1 MKRFADY
8 FEHAFTDVTAYH
20 FPWVKLFRKKP
31 LSKTV
36 DVSLKFIVLL
46 FFPVDFYIVMTNH
59 EIEILTVVM

>member
-8 FEHAFTDVTAYH
+8 FEHAFTDVTAYR

-36 DVSLKFIVLL
+36 DVSLKFIV
-46 FFPVDFYIVMTNH
+46 
-59 EIEILTVVM
+59 

>member
-8 FEHAFTDVTAYH
+8 FEHAFTDVTAYR

-36 DVSLKFIVLL
+36 DVSLKFIVCCYFLL
-46 FFPVDFYIVMTNH
+46 IFT
-59 EIEILTVVM
+59 L